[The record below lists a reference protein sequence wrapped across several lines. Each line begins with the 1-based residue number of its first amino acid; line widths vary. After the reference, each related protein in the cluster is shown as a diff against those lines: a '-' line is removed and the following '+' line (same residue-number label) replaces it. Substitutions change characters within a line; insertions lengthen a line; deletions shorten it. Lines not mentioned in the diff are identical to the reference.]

1 MFIKLDGSGAL
12 SQQIYHALRRAI
24 LAGQLAAGTRLPATR
39 VLAHELGV
47 SRNTVLLAYDQLL
60 AEGYTLGQT
69 GSGTYVATALPDV
82 TLTPPAMR
90 VRAVSASEGTTLHL
104 SAYGRRV
111 AQNTSL
117 PPPSAVPH
125 CHPVRYDFRY
135 GLPDAAAFPHET
147 WRRLLAR
154 WARAVSMPGLH
165 YGPPEGYTPLRQAIA
180 GYLQR
185 ARAVVCEPE
194 QIIVVNGSQQALD
207 QTARVLLDAGDRVLI
222 EEPHYQGARQV
233 FLAAGA
239 RLSTIPT
246 DAEGPVTTELPE
258 AAAAARLVYVTPSHQ
273 FPTGAIM
280 SLVRRLALLQW
291 AETAEAYVLE
301 DDYDS
306 EFRYA
311 GRPVEAVQGLDRS
324 GRVIYIGTF
333 SKVLF
338 PSLRLGYLVLPPP
351 LVSLF
356 TAAKWLTDRH
366 TSTLEQAVLTDF
378 IHEGHFEHHL
388 RRSRTR
394 NAARRAALL
403 EALDTHLGARV
414 EVSGA
419 NAGVHLLVWL
429 QDVAPPQLSTFIDY
443 AARVGVGLYPV
454 TPYYLMP
461 PPRAG
466 LLLGYAALTEEEI
479 RAGVQRLTAVLD
491 HGEWRS
497 AAAS

>member
-1 MFIKLDGSGAL
+1 MFIKLDGSGVL

-24 LAGQLAAGTRLPATR
+24 LAGQLAPGTRLPATR

-60 AEGYTLGQT
+60 AEGYTVGQT

-82 TLTPPAMR
+82 TLSAPDAR

-104 SAYGRRV
+104 SAYGQRV
-111 AQNTSL
+111 AQNTAL
-117 PPPSAVPH
+117 PPPSAVSH
-125 CHPVRYDFRY
+125 CHPVHYDFRY

-154 WARAVSMPGLH
+154 WARAVSVQDLH
-165 YGPPEGYTPLRQAIA
+165 YGPPEGYAPLRQAIA
-180 GYLQR
+180 DYLQR
-185 ARAVVCEPE
+185 A
-194 QIIVVNGSQQALD
+194 LD
-207 QTARVLLDAGDRVLI
+207 LTARVLLDAGDRVLI

-239 RLSTIPT
+239 QLITVPT
-246 DAEGPVTTELPE
+246 DTEGLVTTALPE
-258 AAAAARLVYVTPSHQ
+258 MAVATRLVYVTPSHQ

-324 GRVIYIGTF
+324 GRALYIGTF

-338 PSLRLGYLVLPPP
+338 PALRLGYLVLPPP
-351 LVSLF
+351 LVPLF
-356 TAAKWLTDRH
+356 AAAKWLTDRH

-403 EALDTHLGARV
+403 AALSTYLGARV

-429 QDVAPPQLSTFIDY
+429 RDVAPHQLS
-443 AARVGVGLYPV
+443 
-454 TPYYLMP
+454 
-461 PPRAG
+461 
-466 LLLGYAALTEEEI
+466 
-479 RAGVQRLTAVLD
+479 AV
-491 HGEWRS
+491 
-497 AAAS
+497 